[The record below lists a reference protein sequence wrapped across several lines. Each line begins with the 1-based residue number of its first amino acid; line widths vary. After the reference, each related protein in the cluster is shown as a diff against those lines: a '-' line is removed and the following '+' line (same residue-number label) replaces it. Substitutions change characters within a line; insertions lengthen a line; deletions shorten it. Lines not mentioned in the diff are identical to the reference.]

1 MKPSLRTLIF
11 PVAIVAVSPAA
22 TAQVIDNLEIRRDG
36 ADAVA
41 NVQFVTR
48 VQYERVVISPAG
60 DLAQI
65 FYTVLPTKK
74 SISLVGG
81 QRRFSGS
88 EGIPEVS
95 VIDEPVDRQGL
106 KRKLIVRFARAVPVR
121 VRAGKGNQS
130 IEVVMKGL
138 GDQVNFAKSVG
149 NKPDQG
155 QVTRNFLV
163 TLQTSPDPGFFLK
176 GSVPANLQAYQ
187 TFTGRRTVDGKT
199 LYEINM
205 GYFGTR
211 AEAEAAL
218 KLLRPRFPQA
228 SVVALKGVSGVAGA
242 EEGALSAPGNAPA
255 EVEAKALDWMAA
267 AQMSIDKGDFAGAVE
282 SLGNVLNLPP
292 NSSSR
297 KAQELIGTARLK
309 SGDTERARA
318 EFEAYLD
325 MYPVGSDSER
335 VRGMVA
341 ELPAKPVP
349 LAKVATEPKPESN
362 WSGGVSTYY
371 FGGQSKERNQEFE
384 DSPISGLPELL
395 SDETISDID
404 QGQVQSNID
413 LNWRKRDEES
423 DTRFV
428 LREAYTSNLEAG
440 KADRNRL
447 TALYVDRKSFT
458 NGTSFRAG
466 RQSPT
471 GGGVLYRFDGLQAG
485 YYLQPKWK
493 INAVAGVPSDRLL
506 DTKRRLYGFWLDGE
520 ALTNEISGSLY
531 FNEQKIDGA
540 LDRRA
545 VGTELRYFSGGVSVN
560 SQFDYDQAFKGIN
573 IASVQGT
580 WQFPD
585 NSVVNFLYDR
595 RATSVLSLGNILFF
609 QDPFIETQARTVQE
623 LLRNASAVELQDR
636 VKAVTPYQTQMLIGG
651 TTPINDQWQ
660 VGMDLNLTNV
670 EAVPAL
676 PSINFDGFPSTGNL
690 WSLGTQLIGSNLYS
704 KRDTHVLGATYLTGP
719 SYNGVQL
726 SYNNMTSVGEGWR
739 VEPSLRYYRQS
750 DTAGNRLTRWT
761 PGLRVSYRFQNA
773 VSLESELTYE
783 RSKRTGVS
791 SNIDTDRVSY
801 FLGARYDF

>member
-1 MKPSLRTLIF
+1 MKTALRTLML
-11 PVAIVAVSPAA
+11 PVAIASLSSVAM
-22 TAQVIDNLEIRRDG
+22 AQVIDDLEIRRDG
-36 ADAVA
+36 DDGVA
-41 NVQFVTR
+41 NIQFVTR
-48 VQYERVVISPAG
+48 VQYDSVVISPAR
-60 DLAQI
+60 DLVQI
-65 FYTVLPTKK
+65 FYSVLPTKK
-74 SISLVGG
+74 SISLLGG
-81 QRRFSGS
+81 QRRFKGS
-88 EGIPEVS
+88 DGIPEVT
-95 VIDEPVDRQGL
+95 VTDEPVDRQGL
-106 KRKLIVRFARAVPVR
+106 KRKLIVRFAKPVPVR

-138 GDQVNFAKSVG
+138 GDQVDLARPSRAS
-149 NKPDQG
+149 PDLSL
-155 QVTRNFLV
+155 VPKNFLV
-163 TLQTSPDPGFFLK
+163 TLQTSTKSGFFLN
-176 GSVPANLQAYQ
+176 GSVPASLQAYQ
-187 TFTGRRTVDGKT
+187 TFTGRRIVDGNA
-199 LYEINM
+199 LYDINL

-218 KLLRPRFPQA
+218 KLLKPRFPQA
-228 SVVALKGVSGVAGA
+228 SVVALKVTSDAGTAVAGSQL
-242 EEGALSAPGNAPA
+242 GPGNAPA
-255 EVEAKALDWMAA
+255 EIEAKALELMVA
-267 AQMSIDKGDFAGAVE
+267 AQTAIDKGDFAGAVE
-282 SLGNVLNLPP
+282 PLGNLLNLPP
-292 NSSSR
+292 NTSSR

-325 MYPVGSDSER
+325 VYPVGTDSDR
-335 VRGMVA
+335 VRAIVA
-341 ELPAKPVP
+341 DLPAKSEP
-349 LAKVATEPKPESN
+349 LAAIAPEPESN

-371 FGGQSKERNQEFE
+371 FGGKSKERNQEFQ

-395 SDETISDID
+395 SEETISDTE

-413 LNWRKRDEES
+413 LNWRKRDDEA

-428 LREAYTSNLEAG
+428 LREAYTTNLEAG

-485 YYLQPKWK
+485 YYLKPKWK
-493 INAVAGVPSDRLL
+493 INAVAGVPSDKLL
-506 DTKRRLYGFWLDGE
+506 DTQRRLYGFWLDAE
-520 ALTNEISGSLY
+520 ALTDEISGSLY
-531 FNEQKIDGA
+531 FNQQKIDGA

-585 NSVVNFLYDR
+585 NSVINFLYDR
-595 RATSVLSLGNILFF
+595 RATSLLSLGNILFF

-623 LLRNASAVELQDR
+623 LLRNASLTELQDR

-660 VGMDLNLTNV
+660 VGADLNLTNV

-676 PSINFDGFPSTGNL
+676 PSINFEGFPSTGNL
-690 WSLGTQLIGSNLYS
+690 WSVSTQLIGSNLYS

-719 SYNGVQL
+719 TYHGFQL
-726 SYNNMTSVGEGWR
+726 SYNNMSTVGEGWR

-750 DTAGNRLTRWT
+750 DTFGNNLIRWT
-761 PGLRVSYRFQNA
+761 PGLRVSYRFENSI
-773 VSLESELTYE
+773 SLESELTYE

-791 SNIDTDRVSY
+791 SNVDTDRVSY
-801 FLGARYDF
+801 FFGARYDF